1 MTACVNKKSKR
12 VAAVVTASLV
22 GALSIGAPAVALAA
36 NVNLQSVQPAK
47 AVVSADNG
55 QGDEVKIEEGK
66 TVKLDADRG
75 FYLRPTAIADS
86 EGNNLDLNDY
96 SVTYLDK
103 DKNPL
108 MTVEN
113 PAKPVTSENA
123 DAWFNSSWAKDRD
136 DAGKSYY
143 VKVSKGSEDILT
155 VKFTYVA
162 TTLDGVYAY
171 ENNDKDPSDTT
182 DTTFAFN
189 GNALNIKFAKKDGT
203 ALTTSKVT
211 YYNSDGSEVGDSVT
225 NPGTYTAKV
234 VVDANTTLNIPVTVS
249 KFDLSSASVTAA
261 DTKDNSKVDT
271 SAKLL
276 NYLTIS
282 AFKGA
287 KSDAFKVTKV
297 KAPNGAVNLDA
308 GKGLYTVTIAA
319 NDDKDHKKDFTGCI
333 EGTAT
338 FSYYVLDTDFSAT
351 ANFLYG
357 AGNLDGKAISLP
369 DGESFDAS
377 KIKVTYGDETFKG
390 DKLEVTFT
398 KDGKKVDAS
407 ALSNPGTYKV
417 FVRVKAYQDGDDKW
431 VGGSKECTVTVSA
444 TQINANKGLTFTL
457 DGKVVADNGSNPG
470 VKVAYTGEDLLPLIS
485 TKVVDDDDKVYEAG
499 KDYKVKV
506 VNNKTNKEV
515 EKISEVGTYKVVV
528 EPVTF
533 EKPKGSNDEDW
544 KLTVVVDEANFGGL
558 KDGAEVAYTGSA
570 ISVPS
575 VSYETL
581 KDNNVNTPVKDEDGN
596 VVYATLDSKL
606 YKVVSIKYSK
616 EGSDFKTAKEIKAK
630 GCYQV
635 TIKLTDD
642 AEKNYQLSDK
652 TFTFKVR
659 EYGHFTDVD
668 SAEWYSVP
676 VEKAYEEGYINGI
689 SGTNLFAPKTD
700 ITRADAV
707 CILFNMAGGKIG
719 ISDFS
724 YNENTGYVTGFS
736 DVDGHAYFAKALAW
750 AKASGVANGSNGQF
764 RPFDKI
770 TREEFVSLLANFAKS
785 KGDYKAV
792 DADKVLGSATDY
804 TAWAKENVAWA
815 KANGIM
821 GNNGAA
827 LDGTGKITRAQVA
840 AMAVNYQ
847 PENLTGFVRGPEGNM
862 VDPETLPKN

>member
-66 TVKLDADRG
+66 TVKLDADKG

-86 EGNNLDLNDY
+86 EGNDLDLDDY
-96 SVTYLDK
+96 SVTYLDQ
-103 DKNPL
+103 DKNAL
-108 MTVEN
+108 KETGTG
-113 PAKPVTSENA
+113 KPVTSENA
-123 DAWFNSSWAKDRD
+123 AAWFGSTSDWGKDRD
-136 DAGKSYY
+136 SAGKSYY

-171 ENNDKDPSDTT
+171 ESNAKDPSDTS

-189 GNALNIKFAKKDGT
+189 GTALEIKFAKKDGT
-203 ALTTSKVT
+203 ALTTSEVKYYNADSSYAGTSVT
-211 YYNSDGSEVGDSVT
+211 Y
-225 NPGTYTAKV
+225 PGTYTAKV

-261 DTKDNSKVDT
+261 DTNDNSKVDT
-271 SAKLL
+271 RAELL

-282 AFKGA
+282 AFKGT
-287 KSDAFKVTKV
+287 KSDAFKVTEV
-297 KAPNGAVNLDA
+297 KAPNGAVNLGA

-319 NDDKDHKKDFTGCI
+319 NDDKDNKKDFTGCI

-357 AGNLDGKAISLP
+357 AGNLDGKAISIP

-506 VNNKTNKEV
+506 VNANTGKEV
-515 EKISEVGTYKVVV
+515 EKISEVGTYNVVV

-533 EKPKGSNDEDW
+533 EKPKGSDDADW

-558 KDGAEVAYTGSA
+558 KDNAEVAYTGSA

-575 VSYETL
+575 VSYATL

-606 YKVVSIKYSK
+606 YKVASIKYSK

-630 GCYQV
+630 GYYQV

-659 EYGHFTDVD
+659 DFGYFTDVD

-676 VEKAYEEGYINGI
+676 VEQAWKQMYINGI
-689 SGTNLFAPKTD
+689 SGTKLFAPKAD
-700 ITRADAV
+700 ITRADAI
-707 CILFNMAGGKIG
+707 CILFNMAGGDQKIK
-719 ISDFS
+719 DDEFS
-724 YNENTGYVTGFS
+724 YSENSGYVTGFD
-736 DVDGHAYFAKALAW
+736 DVDGKQYFGKALAW
-750 AKASGVANGSNGQF
+750 AKASGVANGSNGKF
-764 RPFDKI
+764 RPYDKI

-785 KGDYKAV
+785 KGDYEAV
-792 DADKVLGSATDY
+792 DADSVLGTATDY
-804 TAWAKENVAWA
+804 SSWAKQNVAWA

-827 LDGTGKITRAQVA
+827 LDGTGNITRAQVA

-847 PENLTGFVRGPEGNM
+847 PENLTG
-862 VDPETLPKN
+862 ETRA

>member
-66 TVKLDADRG
+66 TVKLDADKG

-86 EGNNLDLNDY
+86 EGNDLDLDDY
-96 SVTYLDK
+96 SVTYLDQ
-103 DKNPL
+103 DKNAL
-108 MTVEN
+108 KETGTG
-113 PAKPVTSENA
+113 KPVTSENA
-123 DAWFNSSWAKDRD
+123 AAWFGSTSDWGKDRD
-136 DAGKSYY
+136 SAGKSYY

-171 ENNDKDPSDTT
+171 ESNAKDPSDTS

-189 GNALNIKFAKKDGT
+189 GTALEIKFAKKDGT
-203 ALTTSKVT
+203 ALTTSEVKYYNADSSYAGTSVT
-211 YYNSDGSEVGDSVT
+211 Y
-225 NPGTYTAKV
+225 PGTYTAKV

-261 DTKDNSKVDT
+261 DTNDNSKVDT
-271 SAKLL
+271 RAELL

-282 AFKGA
+282 AFKGT
-287 KSDAFKVTKV
+287 KSDAFKVTEV
-297 KAPNGAVNLDA
+297 KAPNGAVNLGA

-319 NDDKDHKKDFTGCI
+319 NDDKDNKKDFTGCI

-506 VNNKTNKEV
+506 VNANTGKEV
-515 EKISEVGTYKVVV
+515 EKISEVGTYNVVV

-533 EKPKGSNDEDW
+533 EKPKGSDDADW

-558 KDGAEVAYTGSA
+558 KDNAEVAYTGSA

-575 VSYETL
+575 VSYATL

-606 YKVVSIKYSK
+606 YKVASIKYSK

-630 GCYQV
+630 GYYQV

-659 EYGHFTDVD
+659 DFGYFTDVD

-676 VEKAYEEGYINGI
+676 VEQAWKQYYINGI
-689 SGTNLFAPKTD
+689 SGTNLFAPNAE
-700 ITRADAV
+700 ITRADAI
-707 CILFNMAGGKIG
+707 CIIFNMAGGDVTVK
-719 ISDFS
+719 DDEFS
-724 YNENTGYVTGFS
+724 YSEDKGYVTGFN
-736 DVDGHAYFAKALAW
+736 DVDGKQYFGKALAW
-750 AKASGVANGSNGQF
+750 AKAAGVANGSNGQF
-764 RPFDKI
+764 RPYDKI
-770 TREEFVSLLANFAKS
+770 TREEFASLLANFAKS
-785 KGDYKAV
+785 KGDYEAV
-792 DADKVLGSATDY
+792 DADEVLGSATDFS
-804 TAWAKENVAWA
+804 AWAKENVAWA
-815 KANGIM
+815 KANKVM
-821 GNNGAA
+821 GNGGFIN
-827 LDGTGKITRAQVA
+827 GTGNITRAEVA
-840 AMAVNYQ
+840 SMAVNYQ
-847 PENLTGFVRGPEGNM
+847 PDDLLARPDRT
-862 VDPETLPKN
+862 K